1 MPRYIAQRLL
11 AGLLTAFIVSLTL
24 FTIIRVIP
32 DVAPGWTDRVYHQP
46 IIILCW
52 YDCDFNSEYIKEV
65 RRDFGLDQPPL
76 HVQYLHWTGS
86 WVTGRWGESRYS
98 PENITRPWMTAWT
111 YGKDTFEAFSRK
123 LPATLQLVVMAQ
135 TLAALLG
142 VPAGVIMAIKR
153 DSRTDR
159 VGRAIAKSGLAIHVV
174 WGAPLLL
181 LGGFLLA
188 DWSPPIV
195 YVPFLED
202 PPGNLNQFI
211 FPALALGYAAC
222 AAITLMIRS
231 SALGILRQDHI
242 QSYPIS
248 EPGYSLAIFLHTLK
262 YALVPATIALV
273 LTFPATLSGVLIVE
287 PIFGLEG
294 VGDMLVKATAS
305 EDFPI
310 IESLALFFAV
320 WVIAVNTLVDI
331 LCGWLDPEARSTRK
345 SPREEW
351 NHLANPVRLV

>member
-24 FTIIRVIP
+24 FTILRVIP
-32 DVAPGWTDRVYHQP
+32 DVAPGWTDRVYHPPLMIACAGDWAWCIDQ
-46 IIILCW
+46 L
-52 YDCDFNSEYIKEV
+52 DEMRKDL
-65 RRDFGLDQPPL
+65 GLDQPPL
-76 HVQYLHWTGS
+76 HVQYIHWTGS

-142 VPAGVIMAIKR
+142 VPAGIVMAMKR
-153 DSRTDR
+153 GSRTDR

-174 WGAPLLL
+174 WGASLLL

-195 YVPFLED
+195 YDQFLED
-202 PPGNLNQFI
+202 PPGNLSQFI
-211 FPALALGYAAC
+211 FPAIALGYAGC
-222 AAITLMIRS
+222 AAIALIMRS
-231 SALGILRQDHI
+231 SILGILRQEHI
-242 QSYPIS
+242 QTYPIS
-248 EPGYSLAIFLHTLK
+248 EPRYSLAIFLHTLK

-273 LTFPATLSGVLIVE
+273 LTVPATLGGVLIVE
-287 PIFGLEG
+287 PLFGLEG
-294 VGDMLVKATAS
+294 VGNMLVKATAS
-305 EDFPI
+305 EDYPI

-345 SPREEW
+345 PPREEW